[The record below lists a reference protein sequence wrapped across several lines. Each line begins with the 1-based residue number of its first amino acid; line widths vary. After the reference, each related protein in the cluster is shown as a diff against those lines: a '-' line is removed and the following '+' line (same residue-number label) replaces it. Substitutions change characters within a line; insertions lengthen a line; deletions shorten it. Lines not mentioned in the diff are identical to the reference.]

1 MAKPMIF
8 TPEQENALRTLKR
21 VWATE
26 KFVLIGASAIS
37 YLLGLEWHQTKDL
50 DLILAVSIN
59 GYPE

>member
-1 MAKPMIF
+1 MF

-26 KFVLIGASAIS
+26 KFVLIGASAIG
-37 YLLGLEWHQTKDL
+37 YFLGLEWRQTKDL
-50 DLILAVSIN
+50 DLILAVSVT